1 MSLLISFLHLLF
13 LLLLILYKHY
23 HRKMGDDLPMEDID
37 DMPELIDVDVPAQ
50 LPSLIEQNI
59 VKPKEVEE
67 FLQVSKRKRKSNTK
81 DVEMEECGSTVAGN
95 GEGDGMEASSRRAKK
110 SKGEKGEMRKIPVP
124 KHRYTPLKDN
134 WVNIFTP
141 VVKNLGLQIRF
152 TKSIEFS
159 SGIQFSIFC
168 AFCTLVHIWAA
179 DFVRAFILGF
189 DVADALALI
198 RLDHLFLETFEVAD
212 VKSSLKGDNLSR
224 AVGRIAGKDGRTKLV
239 IENVTKTR
247 IVLADTKIHLLGAFQ
262 NLKLARNA
270 ISSLILGT
278 MTMDRDVLHY
288 NYNDT
293 GTCTYENNSMQ
304 CNAMVTIDNRST
316 NKELGMKTTI

>member
-1 MSLLISFLHLLF
+1 MGQNSQAFDRDKWTIEWTISWALLPVANKGKFH
-13 LLLLILYKHY
+13 
-23 HRKMGDDLPMEDID
+23 
-37 DMPELIDVDVPAQ
+37 Q
-50 LPSLIEQNI
+50 LVFIKI
-59 VKPKEVEE
+59 
-67 FLQVSKRKRKSNTK
+67 SKRKRKNHPK
-81 DVEMEECGSTVAGN
+81 DVEMEEASSAVGID
-95 GEGDGMEASSRRAKK
+95 GDNINDEASLHRTKK

-141 VVKNLGLQIRF
+141 IVKNLGLQIRF
-152 TKSIEFS
+152 NMKTRNVEIRNPGDKEDTTDL
-159 SGIQFSIFC
+159 QK
-168 AFCTLVHIWAA
+168 AA
-179 DFVRAFILGF
+179 DFVRAFMLGF

-247 IVLADTKIHLLGAFQ
+247 IVLADTKIHILGAFQ

-270 ISSLILGT
+270 ISSLILGAPPSKVYGNL
-278 MTMDRDVLHY
+278 RNLA
-288 NYNDT
+288 
-293 GTCTYENNSMQ
+293 S
-304 CNAMVTIDNRST
+304 RSS
-316 NKELGMKTTI
+316 ERL

>member
-1 MSLLISFLHLLF
+1 
-13 LLLLILYKHY
+13 
-23 HRKMGDDLPMEDID
+23 
-37 DMPELIDVDVPAQ
+37 
-50 LPSLIEQNI
+50 
-59 VKPKEVEE
+59 
-67 FLQVSKRKRKSNTK
+67 
-81 DVEMEECGSTVAGN
+81 MEECSSTVAAD
-95 GEGDGMEASSRRAKK
+95 EGHTDESSPRRAKK

-141 VVKNLGLQIRF
+141 IVKNLGLQIRF
-152 TKSIEFS
+152 NMKTRNVEIRNPEDREDTTDLQK
-159 SGIQFSIFC
+159 IFP
-168 AFCTLVHIWAA
+168 AA

-270 ISSLILGT
+270 ISSLILGGLLLSC
-278 MTMDRDVLHY
+278 RVFIQKLSISL
-288 NYNDT
+288 T
-293 GTCTYENNSMQ
+293 GAPPSKVYGNLRNLAS
-304 CNAMVTIDNRST
+304 RSS
-316 NKELGMKTTI
+316 ERL

>member
-1 MSLLISFLHLLF
+1 
-13 LLLLILYKHY
+13 
-23 HRKMGDDLPMEDID
+23 MGDDLPMEDID

-152 TKSIEFS
+152 NMKTRNVEIRNPENKEDTTDL
-159 SGIQFSIFC
+159 QKFSIFC

-270 ISSLILGT
+270 ISSLILGAPPSKVYGNL
-278 MTMDRDVLHY
+278 RNLA
-288 NYNDT
+288 
-293 GTCTYENNSMQ
+293 S
-304 CNAMVTIDNRST
+304 RSS
-316 NKELGMKTTI
+316 ERL

>member
-1 MSLLISFLHLLF
+1 
-13 LLLLILYKHY
+13 
-23 HRKMGDDLPMEDID
+23 
-37 DMPELIDVDVPAQ
+37 
-50 LPSLIEQNI
+50 
-59 VKPKEVEE
+59 
-67 FLQVSKRKRKSNTK
+67 
-81 DVEMEECGSTVAGN
+81 MEECASTTPTEEIAGD
-95 GEGDGMEASSRRAKK
+95 EVDTRRRAKR
-110 SKGEKGEMRKIPVP
+110 SKGEKGEMRRIPVP

-141 VVKNLGLQIRF
+141 IVKNLGLQVRFNMKSRNVEIRNPENKED
-152 TKSIEFS
+152 TTDLQK
-159 SGIQFSIFC
+159 
-168 AFCTLVHIWAA
+168 AA
-179 DFVRAFILGF
+179 DFVRAFVLGF

-270 ISSLILGT
+270 ISSLILGAPPSKVYGNL
-278 MTMDRDVLHY
+278 RNLA
-288 NYNDT
+288 
-293 GTCTYENNSMQ
+293 S
-304 CNAMVTIDNRST
+304 RSS
-316 NKELGMKTTI
+316 ERL

>member
-1 MSLLISFLHLLF
+1 MA
-13 LLLLILYKHY
+13 
-23 HRKMGDDLPMEDID
+23 DDLPMEGTD
-37 DMPELIDVDVPAQ
+37 DMPDLIDVDLPAQ
-50 LPSLIEQNI
+50 LPSLIEQNT
-59 VKPKEVEE
+59 VEPRKTEE
-67 FLQVSKRKRKSNTK
+67 FQVVSKRKRKSNTK
-81 DVEMEECGSTVAGN
+81 DVEMEECSSIAAGD
-95 GEGDGMEASSRRAKK
+95 EGQTDESSPRRAKK

-141 VVKNLGLQIRF
+141 IVKNLGLQIRF
-152 TKSIEFS
+152 NMKTRNVEIRNPEDREDTTDLQKVNSFP
-159 SGIQFSIFC
+159 
-168 AFCTLVHIWAA
+168 AA

-270 ISSLILGT
+270 ISSLILGAPPSKVYGNL
-278 MTMDRDVLHY
+278 RNLA
-288 NYNDT
+288 
-293 GTCTYENNSMQ
+293 S
-304 CNAMVTIDNRST
+304 RSS
-316 NKELGMKTTI
+316 ERL

>member
-1 MSLLISFLHLLF
+1 
-13 LLLLILYKHY
+13 
-23 HRKMGDDLPMEDID
+23 ME
-37 DMPELIDVDVPAQ
+37 ESGSAVA
-50 LPSLIEQNI
+50 
-59 VKPKEVEE
+59 VEE
-67 FLQVSKRKRKSNTK
+67 I
-81 DVEMEECGSTVAGN
+81 GN
-95 GEGDGMEASSRRAKK
+95 SEEASPRRTKR

-141 VVKNLGLQIRF
+141 IVKNLGLQIRF
-152 TKSIEFS
+152 NMKTRNVEIRNPENKEDTTDL
-159 SGIQFSIFC
+159 QK
-168 AFCTLVHIWAA
+168 AA
-179 DFVRAFILGF
+179 DFVRAFVLGF

-247 IVLADTKIHLLGAFQ
+247 IGLLNFQLHMLADTKIHLLGAFQ

-270 ISSLILGT
+270 ISSLILGAPPSKVYGNL
-278 MTMDRDVLHY
+278 RNLA
-288 NYNDT
+288 
-293 GTCTYENNSMQ
+293 S
-304 CNAMVTIDNRST
+304 RSS
-316 NKELGMKTTI
+316 ERL

>member
-1 MSLLISFLHLLF
+1 MA
-13 LLLLILYKHY
+13 
-23 HRKMGDDLPMEDID
+23 DDLPMEGAD
-37 DMPELIDVDVPAQ
+37 DMPELIDVDLPAQ
-50 LPSLIEQNI
+50 LPSLVEQNL
-59 VKPKEVEE
+59 KQLKSNPEE
-67 FLQVSKRKRKSNTK
+67 FKEFKLVSKRKRKNTVK
-81 DVEMEECGSTVAGN
+81 DVEMEEAGSA
-95 GEGDGMEASSRRAKK
+95 EATDTNHNAEEHQHRVKK

-141 VVKNLGLQIRF
+141 IVKNLGLQIRF
-152 TKSIEFS
+152 NMKTRNVEIRNPEDKEDTTDL
-159 SGIQFSIFC
+159 QK
-168 AFCTLVHIWAA
+168 AA

-247 IVLADTKIHLLGAFQ
+247 IVLADTKIHLLGAYQ

-270 ISSLILGT
+270 ISSLILGAPPSKVYGNL
-278 MTMDRDVLHY
+278 RNLA
-288 NYNDT
+288 
-293 GTCTYENNSMQ
+293 S
-304 CNAMVTIDNRST
+304 RSS
-316 NKELGMKTTI
+316 ERL